1 MKEITIKRENFCNY
15 YVETGNASEAF
26 RRAYAC
32 KKMKDKTINEN
43 ASRLLSDSKVAARI
57 KELQREIKEKSDI
70 TKEKILRELECIVNA
85 KITDYVE
92 LKDGKLSFK
101 DFELLN
107 ENQVKAIESVKQG
120 KNGIELKLHG
130 KSWSIERICKML
142 GYDAPL
148 KIEGKKVVDFESM
161 SDEQLKEFIDN
172 A

>member
-26 RRAYAC
+26 RRAYTC

-43 ASRLLSDSKVAARI
+43 ASRLLADSKVAARI
-57 KELQREIKEKSDI
+57 KELQKEIKEKSDI
-70 TKEKILRELECIVNA
+70 TKEKILRELECIINA

-148 KIEGKKVVDFESM
+148 KIEDKKVTDFESM
-161 SDEQLKEFIDN
+161 SDEQLKEYIDN
-172 A
+172 V